1 MQTGGRSHECVFNC
15 ENLAYFVGNVDG
27 RHGLWYSVLFVL
39 GKPLGLGGGASGGGQ
54 VGDKG
59 GLVVYHACGDFPA
72 ALGLVDAALQ
82 GHAVYLGRGVAVS
95 EVDVG
100 AVCAGR
106 CVLAAGG
113 VAANQD
119 GAAGGCGLGGGGNTP
134 ARALSALPALL
145 GAARLPRVLRHRGD
159 LFVNGN
165 ETDLTRLIAVGLQF
179 WQPEKAVWRS
189 ARFGFASA
197 RLASKPKGVLA
208 INILAAFA
216 P

>member
-59 GLVVYHACGDFPA
+59 GLVVYHACGDFSAAVGLVAAASNGHAANVERGLAVGEMDAGVVRAGGRVLAARGVVANQNGA
-72 ALGLVDAALQ
+72 ALG
-82 GHAVYLGRGVAVS
+82 S
-95 EVDVG
+95 
-100 AVCAGR
+100 
-106 CVLAAGG
+106 
-113 VAANQD
+113 
-119 GAAGGCGLGGGGNTP
+119 GLGGGGNTP
-134 ARALSALPALL
+134 ARVLSALPALL
-145 GAARLPRVLRHRGD
+145 GATRLSRILRHRGD
-159 LFVNGN
+159 LFFNGN
-165 ETDLTRLIAVGLQF
+165 ETDLTRLIALGLQF
-179 WQPEKAVWRS
+179 RQPEKGVWRS
-189 ARFGFASA
+189 AKFGFASA
-197 RLASKPKGVLA
+197 RLARKPKGVLA